1 MAGSNNLSMVFL
13 VWSSGGIKVIKEL
26 SKKVQFIVIGSFL
39 LTVIGIVFEIIG
51 LSSISRITIL
61 LLFLSLVLLSVV
73 NLRRVHRMSLRTED
87 SSAKITEI
95 DLRTLD
101 AKNFSGKS
109 HRELIR
115 KSQLI
120 EKNVSQLVVE
130 VEKQSRSTRE
140 ELRTNVQKVL
150 NFQIE
155 NEAENSSELT
165 RINRTIDEIRGYKD
179 QLNDIETRVR
189 KLANI
194 YQRETKAFHDA
205 EAEILAGLRLSNNL
219 DSRNYEILNLLER
232 KIVNKLRVN
241 PELSN
246 VRVRV
251 ERMERRLI
259 GLLERQRSE
268 SKDSFDLVPEVV
280 RAELDKMKVS
290 LLSEYDAQTD
300 NISNQVNSLE
310 RLLSEER
317 ASIIENLDSSQS
329 QQIKKWTNVVSV
341 FRTISENIEL
351 LGQELDVKK
360 LTSSMDIRSK
370 HLESLLEDLRENVNA
385 RLHEVSNELERVGDL
400 ARYVNL
406 SKDSLAALAGEVAR
420 DSLNSRRQL
429 RRHIT
434 ETVRDST
441 RQMEALVKL
450 APRMAEVDSLI
461 PPTGGYALDAQ
472 ALLHLI
478 DVLEREQPKVIVEFG
493 GGTSTI
499 WMAYICKK
507 FGTRIISIDH
517 LEEYLSRTQ
526 LEVDRHG
533 LSDIV
538 ELRLAPLEQ
547 IQVGGEEYS
556 WYSPGA
562 LKDLA
567 NVDLLFVDGPPEST
581 GPNARRPAVYVMA
594 GKLNDSAVIVLDDTH
609 RESEQETVR
618 EWISSFP
625 KYKVVDENIS
635 RLTVLESEEIK
646 S

>member
-1 MAGSNNLSMVFL
+1 
-13 VWSSGGIKVIKEL
+13 
-26 SKKVQFIVIGSFL
+26 
-39 LTVIGIVFEIIG
+39 
-51 LSSISRITIL
+51 
-61 LLFLSLVLLSVV
+61 
-73 NLRRVHRMSLRTED
+73 MSLRTED

>member
-1 MAGSNNLSMVFL
+1 MIRKLSR
-13 VWSSGGIKVIKEL
+13 
-26 SKKVQFIVIGSFL
+26 KVQFMVFGSLL
-39 LTVIGIVFEIIG
+39 LTVFGMVFEIIG
-51 LSSISRITIL
+51 LSSISRISIF
-61 LLFLSLVLLSVV
+61 LLFLSLVVFNLIILS
-73 NLRRVHRMSLRTED
+73 RVHRMSLRTE
-87 SSAKITEI
+87 SSAAKIAEI
-95 DLRTLD
+95 DSRTLG

-109 HRELIR
+109 HRELIH
-115 KSQLI
+115 KSQII
-120 EKNVSQLVVE
+120 EKIVGQLVVD
-130 VEKQSRSTRE
+130 VERQSRSTRE

-150 NFQIE
+150 NFQTA
-155 NEAENSSELT
+155 NEEKNSSELT
-165 RINRTIDEIRGYKD
+165 GIKRTIDEICEYKD

-189 KLANI
+189 RLANV
-194 YQRETKAFHDA
+194 YQSETKAFHSA
-205 EAEILAGLRLSNNL
+205 EAEILASLRLSNNL
-219 DSRNYEILNLLER
+219 DSQNYEILNLLER

-241 PELSN
+241 PEISN
-246 VRVRV
+246 VRARV

-280 RAELDKMKVS
+280 RGELDKIKVS
-290 LLSEYDAQTD
+290 LMSEYDAQAD
-300 NISNQVNSLE
+300 NFSNQVKSVE
-310 RLLSEER
+310 RHLSEEH
-317 ASIIENLDSSQS
+317 ASIKENLDSSQS
-329 QQIKKWTNVVSV
+329 QQLENWTNVLSV
-341 FRTISENIEL
+341 IRRISENIER
-351 LGQELDVKK
+351 LGQEFDVEKM
-360 LTSSMDIRSK
+360 TSSMDIRSK
-370 HLESLLEDLRENVNA
+370 HLESLVEDLRENINTRA
-385 RLHEVSNELERVGDL
+385 RELNGELEHVRDL
-400 ARYVNL
+400 PRYVNL

-450 APRMAEVDSLI
+450 APRMAKVDPLI

-526 LEVDRHG
+526 LEVERHG
-533 LSDIV
+533 LSDVV

-547 IQVGGEEYS
+547 VQVGGEEYA

-562 LKDLA
+562 LNDLD

-581 GPNARRPAVYVMA
+581 GANARRPAAYVMSE
-594 GKLNDSAVIVLDDTH
+594 KLNDNAVILLDDTH

-618 EWISSFP
+618 EWVSSFP

-635 RLTVLESEEIK
+635 RLTVLK
-646 S
+646 SRELQG